1 MDSAVIRSGG
11 SVYSLGYGTRS
22 AGVIEADASM
32 RPVVAPETLVPRW
45 TLTPHAILA
54 CVLALPMARAQ
65 VRLPDVPPT
74 QSPSLPGLPVDD
86 ALRDARET
94 TDSALRGVNDYT
106 RRVDAL
112 LRSQRRRVDVT
123 PAGDAMR
130 RSEYLAL
137 DASEEALARARAAGF
152 EVVRHEADAFAPSIA
167 QLRDA
172 RARSPA
178 RGMRALREAMPAAT
192 IEYHH
197 LYLAAGL
204 AASADATATPAAT
217 PSRLRVGLVDG
228 GVDAGS
234 AGLSRVSVRR
244 HGCDGRVVPQRH
256 GTQVASRLA
265 AGASGELFAADVW
278 CGTRAGGDT
287 LGVIDALRWLARE
300 RVPVINLSL
309 VGPDNAAL
317 KRTVDALTSRGFV
330 LVAAAGNDGPAAPP
344 RYPAA
349 YPAVIAVGALDARQR
364 PLPESASGAHL
375 DFCADG
381 VVGRDAR
388 GTSFAAPIVANAIAR
403 QLVDATAPSPARAAQ
418 ALRMLERVAVDVASP
433 GRDRRCGA
441 GAIPSASA
449 SSR

>member
-1 MDSAVIRSGG
+1 
-11 SVYSLGYGTRS
+11 
-22 AGVIEADASM
+22 M
-32 RPVVAPETLVPRW
+32 RPVAAPETLVPRW
-45 TLTPHAILA
+45 TPIPTAILA
-54 CVLALPMARAQ
+54 CMLMLPIARAQ
-65 VRLPDVPPT
+65 VRLPDLPPT
-74 QSPSLPGLPVDD
+74 QSQALPGLPVDD
-86 ALRDARET
+86 AARGARKAIDGT
-94 TDSALRGVNDYT
+94 LRGVNDYA
-106 RRVDAL
+106 RHVDAL
-112 LRSQRRRVDVT
+112 LRSERRRVDVT

-130 RSEYLAL
+130 RGEYLAL
-137 DASEEALARARAAGF
+137 DASEESLARARAAGF

-167 QLRDA
+167 QLRDT

-178 RGMRALREAMPAAT
+178 RGLRALREAMPGAT

-204 AASADATATPAAT
+204 AASADASTTSAAT
-217 PSRLRVGLVDG
+217 SSRLRVGLVDG

-234 AGLSRVSVRR
+234 TPLSRVSLRR

-256 GTQVASRLA
+256 GTQVASRLV

-278 CGTRAGGDT
+278 CGMRAGGDT

-317 KRTVDALTSRGFV
+317 KRIVDALTSRGFV

-349 YPAVIAVGALDARQR
+349 YPAVIAVGALDARRR
-364 PLPESASGAHL
+364 PLPESASGTHL

-381 VVGRDAR
+381 VVARDAR

-403 QLVDATAPSPARAAQ
+403 DLVDVTTPSPARATQ
-418 ALRMLERVAVDVASP
+418 ALRRLESVAVDVASP
-433 GRDRRCGA
+433 GRDVRCGA
-441 GAIPSASA
+441 GAIPAPPM